1 MAILSTK
8 AQRLWY
14 LARLQMFRL
23 VTIVTS
29 LDICSV
35 IVLNYALT
43 RWRKLVVGMGMAI
56 LVETHVVDMVAETV
70 AEAVMVVECG

>member
-1 MAILSTK
+1 MATLSTK

-14 LARLQMFRL
+14 LAQLQMFRL

-35 IVLNYALT
+35 IVLNYAPT
-43 RWRKLVVGMGMAI
+43 RWRKLVVGMGMVI
-56 LVETHVVDMVAETV
+56 LVEIHVVDMVAETV
-70 AEAVMVVECG
+70 VEAVMAAE

>member
-1 MAILSTK
+1 MATLSTK

-14 LARLQMFRL
+14 LAQLQMFRL

-35 IVLNYALT
+35 IVLNYAPT
-43 RWRKLVVGMGMAI
+43 RWRKLVVGMGMVI
-56 LVETHVVDMVAETV
+56 LVEIHVVDMVEETV
-70 AEAVMVVECG
+70 VEAVMAAE

>member
-1 MAILSTK
+1 MATLSTK

-14 LARLQMFRL
+14 LAQLQMFRL

-35 IVLNYALT
+35 IVLNYAPT
-43 RWRKLVVGMGMAI
+43 KWRKLVVGMGMAT
-56 LVETHVVDMVAETV
+56 LVEIHVVDMVAETV
-70 AEAVMVVECG
+70 VEAVMVAE

>member
-1 MAILSTK
+1 MATLSTK

-14 LARLQMFRL
+14 LAQLLMFRL

-35 IVLNYALT
+35 IVLNYAPT

-56 LVETHVVDMVAETV
+56 LVEIHVVDMVEETV
-70 AEAVMVVECG
+70 VEAVMAAE

>member
-1 MAILSTK
+1 MATLSTK

-14 LARLQMFRL
+14 LAQLLMFRL

-35 IVLNYALT
+35 IVLNYAPT
-43 RWRKLVVGMGMAI
+43 KWRKLVVGMGMVI
-56 LVETHVVDMVAETV
+56 LVEIHVVDMVAETV
-70 AEAVMVVECG
+70 AEAVMAAE